1 MTTPAKLIEVIQP
14 EIFKGEDS
22 NVAVLFCNEG
32 STRAFLKLWIAALL
46 ALPLAMVRGCM
57 TSLAISSAIHISM
70 VPREESRLL
79 PKPINIR
86 HLGSY

>member
-32 STRAFLKLWIAALL
+32 STRAFLNLWIAALL
-46 ALPLAMVRGCM
+46 ASPLAMVRG
-57 TSLAISSAIHISM
+57 A
-70 VPREESRLL
+70 V
-79 PKPINIR
+79 
-86 HLGSY
+86 